1 MKRISLYLFLSVLL
15 TVFPLLQG
23 AEVPYLTGRVVDN
36 AQILTEQTHISLG
49 EILKDHESKTTNQI
63 VVLTIPTLDG
73 ENIED
78 YSNRIFNEW
87 NLGQKDKDNGI
98 LIVVVP
104 GERRMRIEV
113 GYGLEGT
120 MTDLLAGRIIRDIM
134 APRFRDNDFDGG
146 VTEGTKAVL
155 TVLEGG
161 ELSTPQS
168 VDTGSDSQTKSA
180 FGDFESPD
188 MPLATRILIGGFIFG
203 ILGLFTLIGIF
214 TPGFGWFMYLFLI
227 PFWAMFPI
235 MVLGTRGAL
244 ICFIIYLVIFP
255 TAKLFFRYSP
265 KYEKV
270 RHDLKTKGK
279 ASIGGFT
286 FTSGSSGR
294 SWSSGSS
301 SSGGGFSGGG
311 GSSGGGGASG
321 SW

>member
-1 MKRISLYLFLSVLL
+1 MKRFSIYLFLCVFL
-15 TVFPLLQG
+15 TVFHDSYS
-23 AEVPYLTGRVVDN
+23 AEIPYLTGRVVDN
-36 AQILTEQTHISLG
+36 AQILTEQSRISLG

-78 YSNRIFNEW
+78 YSNRVFNEW
-87 NLGQKDKDNGI
+87 KLGQKDKNNGI

-120 MTDLLAGRIIRDIM
+120 MTDLLAGRIIRDVM
-134 APRFRDNDFDGG
+134 APKFRDNDFDGG
-146 VTEGTKAVL
+146 ISEGTNAII

-161 ELSTPQS
+161 ELSAPQS
-168 VDTGSDSQTKSA
+168 LDAGSDYQTKSS

-188 MPLATRILIGGFIFG
+188 MPLATRILIGAFIFG

-214 TPGFGWFMYLFLI
+214 TPGFGWFLYLFLI

-235 MVLGTRGAL
+235 MVLGTKGAL

-255 TAKLFFRYSP
+255 AAKLIFRYSP

-270 RHDLKTKGK
+270 KHDLKTKGK

-321 SW
+321 GW